1 LPNGIVPNK
10 SIRMQPGDTLYY
22 NGVPVTSGT
31 GGGGIAASDNIA
43 FSGRVTTSDLWTF
56 NDSAKFTR
64 IVNMDSLRVSGT
76 TYHGTTKTLT
86 AASVN
91 YNLENGFEWQNRN
104 TYQLM
109 TLDSANGLIIRK
121 KFNSVNDSLTTDSK
135 FYFNDTVKFA
145 AYTEITGNAQV
156 SGNLNVGTNIV
167 TTGNITADSIA
178 GIGAFIT
185 DVNAN
190 TLKGQDTTKFARTDT
205 LTTEGIK
212 GIWNFWNTVRFYTT
226 VTFDVT
232 PVFNAVVNFANG
244 INVTGTAT
252 FNSDVI
258 FTGWQKVGASSN
270 IDKYTRDTII
280 RFVLPNSTGGG
291 TYANHGIADWRS
303 IRKWNAVIL
312 EDSTNRL
319 FTPMTYYAP
328 YAYYAFVESTRV
340 YIETLAGSYPFKNDT
355 AIFYI
360 TVADINR

>member
-1 LPNGIVPNK
+1 METFGGLNREARTGEFYTNIIPGFAEGAPEQEMRAITSRLAPGQRIEGSGTTSDRDIQMFVQAVPSVDKKGSVNK
-10 SIRMQPGDTLYY
+10 SIR
-22 NGVPVTSGT
+22 NNF
-31 GGGGIAASDNIA
+31 ASQYEK
-43 FSGRVTTSDLWTF
+43 SK
-56 NDSAKFTR
+56 AK
-64 IVNMDSLRVSGT
+64 L
-76 TYHGTTKTLT
+76 
-86 AASVN
+86 
-91 YNLENGFEWQNRN
+91 
-104 TYQLM
+104 
-109 TLDSANGLIIRK
+109 K

-360 TVADINR
+360 TVADMNR